1 VTGRIDVEMTRADQ
15 VRRGFAVGRRIV
27 EAAVLGTVALFAAA
41 ALIGGDAQAQPAAK
55 FPSKALRIV
64 VPFGAGGIADLT
76 ARTVAEH
83 MSRTLKQPVI
93 IDNKPGAGGVA
104 AAEAVARAEAD
115 GHTLLLLSNANAISR
130 WLFKQLPYDPQKDFA
145 PVGMLATFDLVIV
158 APSKAK
164 FATFDDMVR
173 YARANPGKLNIGTI
187 NIGSTQ
193 HLSAELFATTFGIK
207 AQVVPFNGTPAVISA
222 LRGDQIDVAFE
233 ILGPMLPQIR
243 AGAVHALAV
252 TGATRDRA
260 LPQTRAVSEFGYGR
274 FEVSSWNGLAVP
286 AKTPGSAIAELNAA
300 LNAALQDSDV
310 ARRLRELHVEPRPG
324 GPEALGRVLESDLAR
339 WGDVIA
345 RTGIP
350 RQ

>member
-1 VTGRIDVEMTRADQ
+1 
-15 VRRGFAVGRRIV
+15 
-27 EAAVLGTVALFAAA
+27 VL
-41 ALIGGDAQAQPAAK
+41 
-55 FPSKALRIV
+55 
-64 VPFGAGGIADLT
+64 
-76 ARTVAEH
+76 
-83 MSRTLKQPVI
+83 
-93 IDNKPGAGGVA
+93 
-104 AAEAVARAEAD
+104 
-115 GHTLLLLSNANAISR
+115 
-130 WLFKQLPYDPQKDFA
+130 
-145 PVGMLATFDLVIV
+145 
-158 APSKAK
+158 
-164 FATFDDMVR
+164 
-173 YARANPGKLNIGTI
+173 
-187 NIGSTQ
+187 
-193 HLSAELFATTFGIK
+193 
-207 AQVVPFNGTPAVISA
+207 SA
-222 LRGDQIDVAFE
+222 LRCDQIDVAFE
-233 ILGPMLPQIR
+233 NLGPMLPQIG